1 MKGINILVM
10 LMTFLS
16 LVVAPTLGVNVS
28 IQVNDGKRVENM
40 INIAEKAKIRVESLI
55 ATVESNSTLITLISN
70 AGLSDDFNGNKTLFE
85 TGISLLNNAKIAYNS
100 GDYVLALNYTIQA
113 LDLFRMVFRN
123 IHVIVCKAGGCLE
136 REDVLKAEG
145 LIVAMNRTRERIRN
159 MYEIEGLPEAVIEI
173 LSKAESYLDITVAR
187 KLLAEGNVSGVA
199 HRLAEAEKLVSE
211 AFSMIKSKA
220 EEKVSERI
228 EKFIVK
234 FNETFEKVLS
244 KAESLGVNATK
255 VLNMFGL
262 KGVEDIYVMKNDFV
276 NRIKSYIKL
285 GQFEKAINEMNKARE
300 KIDEINREMEK
311 WRWQFRYNFS
321 VGVEIQVE
329 KNIKKP
335 FITLSVTILN
345 TGNATIIFPNSM
357 CGLTIEKK
365 VGEEWKPFYVPIAAQ
380 VLTELKPG
388 QSRHLNIKFAF
399 EHGTYRVVIHG
410 MCEKTFNPVIYYKEF
425 TIP

>member
-1 MKGINILVM
+1 MKGFNILVM

-16 LVVAPTLGVNVS
+16 LVVAPTLGVNGS

-55 ATVESNSTLITLISN
+55 ATVESNSTLITLISS

-85 TGISLLNNAKIAYNS
+85 TGISLLNNANIAYNS

-199 HRLAEAEKLVSE
+199 HKLAEAEKLVSE

-300 KIDEINREMEK
+300 KIDE
-311 WRWQFRYNFS
+311 
-321 VGVEIQVE
+321 
-329 KNIKKP
+329 
-335 FITLSVTILN
+335 
-345 TGNATIIFPNSM
+345 
-357 CGLTIEKK
+357 
-365 VGEEWKPFYVPIAAQ
+365 
-380 VLTELKPG
+380 
-388 QSRHLNIKFAF
+388 
-399 EHGTYRVVIHG
+399 
-410 MCEKTFNPVIYYKEF
+410 
-425 TIP
+425 